1 MRRQV
6 SDEADR
12 TDWAVVKGNVGC
24 IAQVVEAGADV
35 WAKNGEGQT
44 PLELAKQL
52 NSVTAWNRA
61 MAQLGR
67 ENDGRLRGRPLNER
81 HTRMAIYGLPFP
93 MLGLVFKTY
102 ETLPWYTGLP
112 LAFAI
117 AFAMHHVVVRVL
129 LDTKS
134 SAASGLSSPV
144 QSSPYLFG
152 IVSSSIFWVGY
163 AWLTRLVA
171 RAFTHRAA

>member
-1 MRRQV
+1 M
-6 SDEADR
+6 
-12 TDWAVVKGNVGC
+12 
-24 IAQVVEAGADV
+24 VEAGADV

-171 RAFTHRAA
+171 RAFTHRDADLMSQTRPATRTRTSSSRCRSS